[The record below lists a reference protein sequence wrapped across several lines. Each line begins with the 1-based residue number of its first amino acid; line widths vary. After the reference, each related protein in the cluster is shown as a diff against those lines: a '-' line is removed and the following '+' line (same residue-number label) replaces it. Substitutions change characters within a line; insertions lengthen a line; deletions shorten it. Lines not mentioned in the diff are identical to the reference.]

1 MFFGK
6 FKNTI
11 SDTVRR
17 ILSNKDKK
25 RISYEDYDRY
35 EEKFLKEY
43 LVYDRDCFEF
53 LKSMFLTEYGT
64 GREKL
69 KYSVTLEK
77 IQIIQDFKCL
87 STLSPF
93 DSPVIMKKL
102 VSDPSKRGKQLL
114 DDLRSFRKRYELIY
128 ENLEDY
134 IGDYRKTLSQIDEDI
149 VFNIIMYH
157 RTERVEALM
166 KKYNI
171 D

>member
-11 SDTVRR
+11 SDTLEKM
-17 ILSNKDKK
+17 LSKYNKAIDFDGYNK
-25 RISYEDYDRY
+25 YEG
-35 EEKFLKEY
+35 KFLNEY
-43 LVYDRDCFEF
+43 LINDRSCFEF
-53 LKSMFLTEYGT
+53 LKLMYQTEVGKGVIMYPIH
-64 GREKL
+64 
-69 KYSVTLEK
+69 LER
-77 IQIIQDFKCL
+77 IRIVEDFKCL
-87 STLSPF
+87 STFSPF
-93 DSPVIMKKL
+93 NSPVIMKKL
-102 VSDPSKRGKQLL
+102 VSNPNERGRQLL

-134 IGDYRKTLSQIDEDI
+134 IGDYRKTLRQIDEDI